1 MRCSLGSIRVV
12 VTLLVLLVGVALV
25 ASDCQAADKAKA
37 LIIDGQNNHDW
48 KTTTPYL
55 KRYLEET
62 GMFTVDV
69 ATTPAKGGDMDSF
82 RPKFK
87 DYAIVVLNY
96 NGEDW
101 TTETENDFVAYMK
114 GGGGLVVVHAAN
126 NAFPTWPEFNEMI
139 GVGGW
144 GGRTEKSGP
153 YMRLREG
160 KWVPDLKPG
169 PGGHHGKQHAYKMLL
184 RDEKH
189 PITSG
194 LPKEWMHAQDE
205 LYDNLRGPGKNLHVL
220 ATAFSD
226 PATGGNGEHE
236 PLLMVLPYGKGR
248 VFHTALGHAA
258 PAVQSVDFIVTYQRG
273 AEWAATGKVTQKVPA
288 DFPSPEKVS
297 QRVP

>member
-1 MRCSLGSIRVV
+1 MNVSRRALWG
-12 VTLLVLLVGVALV
+12 LLACAVPGWAAKKRKALV
-25 ASDCQAADKAKA
+25 
-37 LIIDGQNNHDW
+37 IDGQNNHDW

-55 KRYLEET
+55 RRYLEET
-62 GMFTVDV
+62 GLFTVEV
-69 ATTPAKGGDMDSF
+69 ATTPGKGGDMEAF
-82 RPKFK
+82 RPNFK
-87 DYAIVVLNY
+87 DFAVVVLNY

-101 TTETENDFVAYMK
+101 SKRTEQDFVAYVK
-114 GGGGLVVVHAAN
+114 GGGGVVVVHAAN

-139 GVGGW
+139 GIGGW

-160 KWVPDLKPG
+160 KWVPDLTPG
-169 PGGHHGKQHAYKMLL
+169 RGGHHGKQHAYRMTL
-184 RDEKH
+184 RDGAH
-189 PITSG
+189 PITRG

-205 LYDNLRGPGKNLHVL
+205 LYDNLRGPGRNLHVL

-248 VFHTALGHAA
+248 VFHTAIGHAA
-258 PAVQSVDFIVTYQRG
+258 PAMQSVDFVVTYQRG
-273 AEWAATGKVTQKVPA
+273 TEWAASGKVTQKLPA
-288 DFPSPEKVS
+288 DFPAPDKVS

>member
-1 MRCSLGSIRVV
+1 M
-12 VTLLVLLVGVALV
+12 
-25 ASDCQAADKAKA
+25 AAKKRKA
-37 LIIDGQNNHDW
+37 LLIDGQNNHDW
-48 KTTTPYL
+48 KTVSPYL

-62 GMFTVDV
+62 GLFTVDV
-69 ATTPAKGGDMDSF
+69 ATTPAKGGDMTTF
-82 RPKFK
+82 RPAFK
-87 DYAIVVLNY
+87 EYAVVVLNY

-101 TTETENDFVAYMK
+101 SKETERDFVAYVR
-114 GGGGLVVVHAAN
+114 GGGGVVVVHAAN

-139 GVGGW
+139 GLGGW
-144 GGRTEKSGP
+144 GERTEKSGP

-160 KWVPDLKPG
+160 KWVPDMTPG
-169 PGGHHGKQHAYKMLL
+169 RGGHHGKQHAYKMIL
-184 RDEKH
+184 RDGSH
-189 PITSG
+189 PITQG

-226 PATGGNGEHE
+226 PSTGGNGEHE

-248 VFHTALGHAA
+248 IFHSALGHAA

-273 AEWAATGKVTQKVPA
+273 TEWAATGKVTQKLPA
-288 DFPSPEKVS
+288 DFPTADKVS

>member
-1 MRCSLGSIRVV
+1 MKIRRRDWLG
-12 VTLLVLLVGVALV
+12 LAGGVA
-25 ASDCQAADKAKA
+25 AWGAKKRKA
-37 LIIDGQNNHDW
+37 LLIDGQNNHDW
-48 KTTTPYL
+48 RTISPYL

-62 GMFTVDV
+62 GMFTVEV
-69 ATTPAKGGDMDSF
+69 ATTPEKGGDMAKF
-82 RPKFK
+82 RPNFK
-87 DYAIVVLNY
+87 DYAVVVLNY

-101 TTETENDFVAYMK
+101 VKETEDDFVAYVK

-139 GVGGW
+139 GLGGW
-144 GGRTEKSGP
+144 GNRTEKSGP
-153 YMRLREG
+153 YLRLREG
-160 KWVPDLKPG
+160 KWVPDMTAG
-169 PGGHHGKQHAYKMLL
+169 RGGHHGKQHAYKMIL
-184 RDEKH
+184 RDGEH
-189 PITSG
+189 PVTKG

-205 LYDNLRGPGKNLHVL
+205 LYDNLRGPAKNVHVL

-226 PATGGNGEHE
+226 PSTGGNGEHE

-288 DFPSPEKVS
+288 DFPAPDKLS

>member
-1 MRCSLGSIRVV
+1 MTIRRRDILG
-12 VTLLVLLVGVALV
+12 LLTMGPAPML
-25 ASDCQAADKAKA
+25 AATKRKA
-37 LIIDGQNNHDW
+37 LLIDGQNNHDW

-62 GMFTVDV
+62 GMFAVDV
-69 ATTPAKGGDMDSF
+69 ATTPAKGGDMTAF

-87 DYAIVVLNY
+87 GYAIVVLNY

-101 TTETENDFVAYMK
+101 TKETERDFTAYVK
-114 GGGGLVVVHAAN
+114 GGGGVVVVHAAN

-139 GVGGW
+139 GIGGW

-153 YMRLREG
+153 YMRLRDG
-160 KWVPDLKPG
+160 KWTMDMTPG
-169 PGGHHGKQHAYKMLL
+169 RGGHHGKQHEYKMTL
-184 RDEKH
+184 RDEEH
-189 PITSG
+189 PITQG

-205 LYDNLRGPGKNLHVL
+205 LYDNLRGPAKNVRVL

-226 PATGGNGEHE
+226 PSTGGNGEHE

-248 VFHTALGHAA
+248 IFHTAIGHAA
-258 PAVQSVDFIVTYQRG
+258 PAIQSVDFIVTYQRG
-273 AEWAATGKVTQKVPA
+273 SEWAATGKVTQRLPA
-288 DFPSPEKVS
+288 DFPPPDKVS

>member
-1 MRCSLGSIRVV
+1 MDIRRREWLGLVLGSMP
-12 VTLLVLLVGVALV
+12 VL
-25 ASDCQAADKAKA
+25 AAKKRKA
-37 LIIDGQNNHDW
+37 LLIDGQNNHDW
-48 KTTTPYL
+48 KTVSPYL

-69 ATTPAKGGDMDSF
+69 ATTPGKGGDMATF

-87 DYAIVVLNY
+87 DYAVVVLNY

-101 TTETENDFVAYMK
+101 VKETEQDFVAYVK
-114 GGGGLVVVHAAN
+114 GGGGVVIVHAAN

-139 GVGGW
+139 GLGGW
-144 GGRTEKSGP
+144 GGRTEKAGP
-153 YMRLREG
+153 YLRLREG
-160 KWVPDLKPG
+160 QWVPDMKPG
-169 PGGHHGKQHAYKMLL
+169 AGGHHGKQHAYKMIL
-184 RDEKH
+184 RDGSH
-189 PITSG
+189 PITQG

-205 LYDNLRGPGKNLHVL
+205 LYDNLRGPAKNVHVL

-226 PATGGNGEHE
+226 PLTNGNGEHE

-273 AEWAATGKVTQKVPA
+273 TEWAATGKVTQKLPA
-288 DFPSPEKVS
+288 DFPTADKVS

>member
-1 MRCSLGSIRVV
+1 MVLG
-12 VTLLVLLVGVALV
+12 AMP
-25 ASDCQAADKAKA
+25 AMAAKKRKA
-37 LIIDGQNNHDW
+37 LLIAGQNNHDW
-48 KTTTPYL
+48 KATTPYL

-62 GMFTVDV
+62 GLFTVTV
-69 ATTPAKGGDMDSF
+69 ATTPAKGGDMESF

-87 DYAIVVLNY
+87 DYSTVVLNY

-101 TTETENDFVAYMK
+101 GKETERDFVAYVK

-160 KWVPDLKPG
+160 KWVPDMTPG
-169 PGGHHGKQHAYKMLL
+169 RGGHHGKQHAYKMLL
-184 RDEKH
+184 RDGAH

-258 PAVQSVDFIVTYQRG
+258 PAMQSVDFIVTYQRG
-273 AEWAATGKVTQKVPA
+273 AEWAATGKVTQKLPA
-288 DFPSPEKVS
+288 DFPAPDKVS

>member
-1 MRCSLGSIRVV
+1 MDIRRRELLG
-12 VTLLVLLVGVALV
+12 LLLSAGPVM
-25 ASDCQAADKAKA
+25 AAKKRKA
-37 LIIDGQNNHDW
+37 LLIDGQNNHDW
-48 KTTTPYL
+48 KTVSPYL

-62 GMFTVDV
+62 GMFTVDI
-69 ATTPAKGGDMDSF
+69 ATTPPKGGDMATF

-87 DYAIVVLNY
+87 DYAVVVLNY

-101 TTETENDFVAYMK
+101 TKETEGDLVAYMK

-144 GGRTEKSGP
+144 GNRTEKSGP

-160 KWVPDLKPG
+160 KWVPDMTPG
-169 PGGHHGKQHAYKMLL
+169 RGGHHGKQHAYKMIL
-184 RDEKH
+184 RDGEH
-189 PITSG
+189 PITRG

-226 PATGGNGEHE
+226 PSTGGNGEHE

-273 AEWAATGKVTQKVPA
+273 TEWAATGKVTQKLPG
-288 DFPSPEKVS
+288 DFPGTDKVS

>member
-1 MRCSLGSIRVV
+1 MNIRRREWLGLALGSVPVWAARKRKA
-12 VTLLVLLVGVALV
+12 LLV
-25 ASDCQAADKAKA
+25 
-37 LIIDGQNNHDW
+37 DGQNNHDW
-48 KTTTPYL
+48 KSVSPYL

-62 GMFTVDV
+62 GMFSVDV
-69 ATTPAKGGDMDSF
+69 ATTPAKGGDMATF

-87 DYAIVVLNY
+87 DYAVVVLNY

-101 TTETENDFVAYMK
+101 AKETEQDFVAYVK

-144 GGRTEKSGP
+144 GNRTEKSGP

-160 KWVPDLKPG
+160 KWVPDMTPG
-169 PGGHHGKQHAYKMLL
+169 NGGHHGKQHAYKMVL
-184 RDEKH
+184 RDGSH
-189 PITSG
+189 PITQG
-194 LPKEWMHAQDE
+194 LPNEWMHAQDE

-226 PATGGNGEHE
+226 RSTGGNGEHE

-273 AEWAATGKVTQKVPA
+273 TEWAATGKVTQKLPT
-288 DFPSPEKVS
+288 DFPTADKVS

>member
-1 MRCSLGSIRVV
+1 MKLLRRSFLTAALGAVP
-12 VTLLVLLVGVALV
+12 AL
-25 ASDCQAADKAKA
+25 AAGKKKA
-37 LIIDGQNNHDW
+37 LLIDGQNNHDW

-62 GMFTVDV
+62 GKFTVEV
-69 ATTPAKGGDMDSF
+69 ATTPGKGIAMESF

-101 TTETENDFVAYMK
+101 AKETETDFVAYMK

-139 GVGGW
+139 GLGGW
-144 GGRTEKSGP
+144 GNRTEKSGP
-153 YMRLREG
+153 YLRLREG
-160 KWVPDLKPG
+160 KWVPDLTPG
-169 PGGHHGKQHAYKMLL
+169 RGGHHGKQHAYKMVL
-184 RDEKH
+184 RDGEH
-189 PITSG
+189 PITRG

-205 LYDNLRGPGKNLHVL
+205 LYDNLRGPAKNVHVL

-226 PATGGNGEHE
+226 PSTGGNGEHE

-258 PAVQSVDFIVTYQRG
+258 PAMQSVDFIVTYQRG
-273 AEWAATGKVTQKVPA
+273 AEWAATGKVTQKLPT
-288 DFPSPEKVS
+288 DFPQADKVS

>member
-1 MRCSLGSIRVV
+1 MTIRRREWLALLAGAPLLGAKRHRA
-12 VTLLVLLVGVALV
+12 LL
-25 ASDCQAADKAKA
+25 
-37 LIIDGQNNHDW
+37 IDGQNNHDW
-48 KTTTPYL
+48 KATTPYL

-62 GMFTVDV
+62 GLFGVDV
-69 ATTPAKGGDMDSF
+69 LTTPDKGGDMAAF

-101 TTETENDFVAYMK
+101 TPETEKDFVSYMRK
-114 GGGGLVVVHAAN
+114 GGGLVVVHAAN

-139 GVGGW
+139 GLGGW

-153 YMRLREG
+153 YLRLREG
-160 KWVPDLKPG
+160 KWVPDMTPG
-169 PGGHHGKQHAYKMLL
+169 RGGHHGKQHAYKLTL
-184 RDEKH
+184 RDGEH
-189 PITSG
+189 PITKG

-205 LYDNLRGPGKNLHVL
+205 LYDNLRGPAKNVQVL
-220 ATAFSD
+220 ATAFAD

-248 VFHTALGHAA
+248 VFHTALGHAV
-258 PAVQSVDFIVTYQRG
+258 PAMQSVDFIVTLQRG
-273 AEWAATGKVTQKVPA
+273 AEWAATGKVTQQIPA
-288 DFPSPEKVS
+288 DFPGPDKVS

>member
-1 MRCSLGSIRVV
+1 MNMRRREWLG
-12 VTLLVLLVGVALV
+12 LLAG
-25 ASDCQAADKAKA
+25 SMAAMGAEKRKA
-37 LIIDGQNNHDW
+37 LLIDGQNNHDW
-48 KTTTPYL
+48 KTTSPYL

-62 GMFTVDV
+62 GLFTVEV
-69 ATTPAKGGDMDSF
+69 ATTPDKGGDMAAF

-87 DYAIVVLNY
+87 GNAIVVLNY

-101 TTETENDFVAYMK
+101 TEELEKDFVAYVR
-114 GGGGLVVVHAAN
+114 GGGGVVVVHAAN

-139 GVGGW
+139 GIGGW

-153 YMRLREG
+153 YLRLRDG
-160 KWVPDLKPG
+160 KWTTDLSPG
-169 PGGHHGKQHAYKMLL
+169 RGGHHGKQHAYKMTL
-184 RDEKH
+184 RDGEH
-189 PITSG
+189 PITRG

-205 LYDNLRGPGKNLHVL
+205 LYDSLRGPAKNVHVL

-273 AEWAATGKVTQKVPA
+273 AEWAATGKVTQKIPA
-288 DFPSPEKVS
+288 DFPAPDKVS

>member
-1 MRCSLGSIRVV
+1 MTIRRRDLLGIALGAGALRGAGKLRA
-12 VTLLVLLVGVALV
+12 LLV
-25 ASDCQAADKAKA
+25 
-37 LIIDGQNNHDW
+37 DGQNNHDW
-48 KTTTPYL
+48 KTTSPYL

-69 ATTPAKGGDMDSF
+69 ATTPEKGGDMSGF

-87 DYAIVVLNY
+87 DYTVVVLNY

-101 TTETENDFVAYMK
+101 SRQTESDFTAYVRN
-114 GGGGLVVVHAAN
+114 GGGVVAVHAAN
-126 NAFPTWPEFNEMI
+126 NAFPDWPEFNEMI
-139 GVGGW
+139 GLGGW

-153 YMRLREG
+153 YLRLRDG
-160 KWVPDLKPG
+160 KWTPDMTPG
-169 PGGHHGKQHAYKMLL
+169 RGGHHGKQHAYQLTL
-184 RDEKH
+184 RDGEH
-189 PITSG
+189 PITRG
-194 LPKEWMHAQDE
+194 LPRKWMHAQDE
-205 LYDNLRGPGKNLHVL
+205 LYDNLRGPAKNVRVL

-248 VFHTALGHAA
+248 IFHTALGHAA
-258 PAVQSVDFIVTYQRG
+258 PAMQSVDFIVTYQRG

-288 DFPSPEKVS
+288 DFPAPDKVS

>member
-1 MRCSLGSIRVV
+1 MNIRRREILG
-12 VTLLVLLVGVALV
+12 LLMSTMPAM
-25 ASDCQAADKAKA
+25 AAKKRKA
-37 LIIDGQNNHDW
+37 LLIDGQNNHDW
-48 KTTTPYL
+48 KTVSPYL

-62 GMFTVDV
+62 GMFTVDI
-69 ATTPAKGGDMDSF
+69 ATTPPKGGDMATF

-87 DYAIVVLNY
+87 DYAVVVLNY

-101 TTETENDFVAYMK
+101 TKETENDFVAYVK

-139 GVGGW
+139 GLGGW
-144 GGRTEKSGP
+144 GNRTEKSGP

-160 KWVPDLKPG
+160 KWVPDMTPG
-169 PGGHHGKQHAYKMLL
+169 RGGHHGKQHAYKMIL
-184 RDEKH
+184 RDGEH
-189 PITSG
+189 PITRG

-226 PATGGNGEHE
+226 PSTGGNGEHE

-248 VFHTALGHAA
+248 VFHSALGHAA

-273 AEWAATGKVTQKVPA
+273 TEWAATGKVTQKLPA
-288 DFPSPEKVS
+288 DFPAPDKVS

>member
-1 MRCSLGSIRVV
+1 MDIRRRQLLG
-12 VTLLVLLVGVALV
+12 LLWIAVPAM
-25 ASDCQAADKAKA
+25 AAKKRKA
-37 LIIDGQNNHDW
+37 LLIDGQNNHDW
-48 KTTTPYL
+48 KTVSPYL

-62 GMFTVDV
+62 GMFTVDI
-69 ATTPAKGGDMDSF
+69 ATTPPKGGDMAGF

-87 DYAIVVLNY
+87 DYAVVVLNY

-101 TTETENDFVAYMK
+101 VKETENDFVAYMK

-144 GGRTEKSGP
+144 GNRTEKSGP

-160 KWVPDLKPG
+160 KWVPDMTPG
-169 PGGHHGKQHAYKMLL
+169 RGGHHGKQHAYKMTL
-184 RDEKH
+184 RDGEH
-189 PITSG
+189 PITRG

-226 PATGGNGEHE
+226 PSTGGNGEHE

-273 AEWAATGKVTQKVPA
+273 TEWAATGKVTQKLPA
-288 DFPSPEKVS
+288 DFPAADKVS